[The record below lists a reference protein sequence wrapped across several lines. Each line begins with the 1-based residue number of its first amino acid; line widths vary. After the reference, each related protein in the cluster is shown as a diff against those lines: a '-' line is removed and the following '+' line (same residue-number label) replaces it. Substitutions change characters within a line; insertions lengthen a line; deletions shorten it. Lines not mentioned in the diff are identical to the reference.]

1 MPSAY
6 RLNMVL
12 RTEEKEEEEEDINQE
27 IANLKI
33 VPQKKAAM
41 ELITI

>member
-12 RTEEKEEEEEDINQE
+12 RTEEKEEEDINQE
-27 IANLKI
+27 IANLRI
-33 VPQKKAAM
+33 ALQKKAAM
-41 ELITI
+41 ELI

>member
-12 RTEEKEEEEEDINQE
+12 RPEEKEEEDINQE
-27 IANLKI
+27 IANLRI
-33 VPQKKAAM
+33 ALQKNAAM